1 MTITTQSTTNARMR
15 PLWQLFLGIIDQPVT
30 TFRAAAAQSKWYVW
44 AAPLLV
50 LILSLVVLLIV
61 QTPHTLVLAREQVE
75 GQLAA
80 VPEDQA
86 EAARAGMGM
95 ALSLPFMLATG
106 IGFGT
111 LALIVAT
118 LAQAT
123 LLYFTA
129 LVSGGEM
136 TFGTMFRMSAW
147 SRIPMAIG
155 ALAQAGFIVIAGR
168 MIQYPG
174 LSFLVATSDLRQ
186 DGRNPLFVLLS
197 GIDLFWLWHLLLVVL
212 GLSVVTRFGRGKSLA
227 LTVVYAVL
235 ALVIP
240 VLPILLFGGM
250 MGGMG
255 G

>member
-1 MTITTQSTTNARMR
+1 MTTTAQPTTNARIR

-30 TFRAAAAQSKWYVW
+30 TFQAVSAQSKWYIW

-50 LILSLVVLLIV
+50 LILSLAILLIV

-75 GQLAA
+75 GQLATM
-80 VPEDQA
+80 PEDQA
-86 EAARAGMGM
+86 EAARAGIEMTM
-95 ALSLPFMLATG
+95 SLPFMLVMG

-136 TFGTMFRMSAW
+136 TFGAMFRMSAW

-155 ALAQAGFIVIAGR
+155 ALAQAGFIAIAGR

-174 LSFLVATSDLRQ
+174 LSFLVSTGDLMQ

-197 GIDLFWLWHLLLVVL
+197 GIDLFWFWHLLLVVL
-212 GLSVVTRFGRGKSLA
+212 GVSVVARFGRGKSLA
-227 LTVVYAVL
+227 LTVVYATL
-235 ALVIP
+235 ALAIP
-240 VLPILLFGGM
+240 VLPVLLFGGM
-250 MGGMG
+250 AVGAP
-255 G
+255 